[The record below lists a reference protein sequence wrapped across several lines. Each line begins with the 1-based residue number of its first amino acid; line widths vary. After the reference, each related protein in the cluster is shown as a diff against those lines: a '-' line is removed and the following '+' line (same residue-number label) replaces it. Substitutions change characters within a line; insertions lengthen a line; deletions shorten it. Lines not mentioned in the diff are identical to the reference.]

1 MILIKNSKKWYTYNK
16 SGQIKM
22 YSELPDGVGKGLTK
36 EYSWYICEKTVW
48 EKVWRKNWKY
58 VYRK

>member
-1 MILIKNSKKWYTYNK
+1 MLIKNSKKWYTYNE

-36 EYSWYICEKTVW
+36 AS
-48 EKVWRKNWKY
+48 KVLKPLGY
-58 VYRK
+58 VLN